1 MNLQNNNYQIAKELA
16 VFNAFADI
24 LSRHNTSEGVV
35 QDTLDMLVT
44 QMNADRG
51 WIYLFDEDSFELG
64 LVAHRGLLPPFLQR
78 VWRLKPGECFAGKVF
93 SSGIALLVENAAD
106 DPRVLYHDPEI
117 LRMAGVPISSRGRVI
132 GVLDI
137 GCGGGS
143 CFGAVDIRLL
153 STIGGQ
159 LGVEIENMRL
169 ISQLQEKMAHIELI
183 SELSS
188 MINSSLSI
196 GAIFKIMASEIKKI
210 IDYDRASLLLFDEKK
225 NNLAIFAL
233 DTEMKTDMTK
243 GVKAP
248 IEGTSAG
255 WVIRNNRAWINYDLS
270 RDIKF
275 PLDKKLLYE
284 GIRSTISIPLFQDRL
299 LGVFNLDSM
308 TAANY
313 SEKDLKMLLPVTKHI
328 SIALENALL
337 FEEISREKKE
347 WVKTFDSIAD
357 MLWIEDDKQRIV
369 RANES
374 LLKAA
379 GLSALDASGRARD
392 DIFRMIGINDEINF
406 GSGGSEFVELRGAGG
421 TILHFGSYP
430 LLDED
435 GKLYSTVYYL
445 RDVTAQRRLEQQ
457 LVRADKLAS
466 LGTLVAGIAHEI
478 NNPLGIIAGYSEALL
493 DRCGEAGLVR
503 SEAFRDFPEYLQTIH
518 NEIFRCKDI
527 LATLLE
533 FARPAAG
540 IIRQIDINELLKEV
554 ILLVNYKAK
563 RLKHRIDLE
572 LTAELAKIQAEPGK
586 LRQLFMNIIINSMYF
601 TPEGGRIVIK
611 TSKSCNDTRYISDDA
626 IKVTISDTGCGIDP
640 ADLSKIFDPFFTTKP
655 VGDGTGLGLS
665 ICHKIAQEHGG
676 TIDVESSIGIGT
688 VFSINLPLRSGS

>member
-1 MNLQNNNYQIAKELA
+1 MNLRDNTYQIAKELA

-24 LSRHNTSEGVV
+24 LGRHNTPEGVV

-44 QMNADRG
+44 QMNADSG
-51 WIYLFDEDSFELG
+51 WIYLFDEQSSDLG
-64 LVAHRGLLPPFLQR
+64 LVAQRGLFPPFLQR

-93 SSGIALLVENAAD
+93 SSGRALLVENAAD
-106 DPRVLYHDPEI
+106 DPRVLYRDPLI
-117 LRMAGVPISSRGRVI
+117 LRMAGVPISSRGRII
-132 GVLDI
+132 GVLGV

-159 LGVEIENMRL
+159 LGVEIENMKL
-169 ISQLQEKMAHIELI
+169 ITQLQEKMAHIELI
-183 SELSS
+183 SELSG

-196 GAIFKIMASEIKKI
+196 GAIFKIMASEIRKLI
-210 IDYDRASLLLFDEKK
+210 NYDRASLLLFDEKK

-255 WVIRNNRAWINYDLS
+255 WVIMNNRPWINYDLS
-270 RDIKF
+270 RDIRF
-275 PLDKKLLYE
+275 PLDKKLLDE
-284 GIRSTISIPLFQDRL
+284 GIRSTISMPLFQDKL

-308 TAANY
+308 AAANY

-374 LLKAA
+374 LLKSA
-379 GLSALDASGRARD
+379 GLSSSDASGKKRE
-392 DIFRMIGINDEINF
+392 DIFRRIGINDEVNLGPSGSEF
-406 GSGGSEFVELRGAGG
+406 AELRGSGGSIHHLW
-421 TILHFGSYP
+421 SYP
-430 LLDED
+430 LLNED

-493 DRCGEAGLVR
+493 DRCGEPELAR
-503 SEAFRDFPEYLQTIH
+503 SKVFQDFPEYLQTIH

-540 IIRQIDINELLKEV
+540 IIRRIDINELIKEV

-563 RLKHRIDLE
+563 RLKHKIDLE
-572 LTAELAKIQAEPGK
+572 LTADLAKIQAEPGK

-611 TSKSCNDTRYISDDA
+611 TSKGDNDPLYPSDDTV
-626 IKVTISDTGCGIDP
+626 KVTISDTGCGIDA
-640 ADLSKIFDPFFTTKP
+640 ADVSKIFDPFFTTKP

-665 ICHKIAQEHGG
+665 ICHKIAEEHGG
-676 TIDVESSIGIGT
+676 TIDVESSPEAGT
-688 VFSINLPLRSGS
+688 VFIISLPVR